1 MDESR
6 TSSPGRGIGH
16 PNRFRGLLHRLLQFA
31 NQGLTRMEFLR
42 LTCGFLMEFSLADAA
57 EIRLEESGKCCFCKA
72 AQSGGVSRIDS
83 AVPAPVHRGAAGTTD
98 TPMDRIVGDILHG
111 LFSAASPFS
120 TRSGSF
126 WTGDSTRPVLLWDK
140 EGAISTP
147 KSVVIGGEYPSLAL
161 LPIPVDEETRGVL
174 LLGSHKQDFFTKED
188 ILFLEAVA
196 EALGVAIAFQSA
208 QWALRERVKELTCL
222 YGIAQV
228 GRQPNIPLEDSLREI
243 AALLPP
249 GWQYPDITS
258 ARILLD
264 DRVFTT
270 PDFDLAR
277 DVQRAE
283 IVINGQPR
291 GSVEVAYNQEMPAFD
306 EGPFLKEERTLL
318 NEVARQVGF
327 LIDHRADEEETLRL
341 RERLSVSDAHSP

>member
-6 TSSPGRGIGH
+6 MSPPGRGIGH
-16 PNRFRGLLHRLLQFA
+16 PNRFRGLLHRLLQSA

-42 LTCGFLMEFSLADAA
+42 LTCGFIMEFSLADTA

-72 AQSGGVSRIDS
+72 AKNGGVSRIDS
-83 AVPAPVHRGAAGTTD
+83 VLSARSGSAGTAETS
-98 TPMDRIVGDILHG
+98 MDRIIADILHG
-111 LFSAASPFS
+111 LFTVASPFS

-126 WTGDSTRPVLLWDK
+126 WTGDSTRPALLWDK
-140 EGAISTP
+140 EGSVSTP
-147 KSVVIGGEYPSLAL
+147 RSVVIGGEYPSLAL

-174 LLGSHKQDFFTKED
+174 LLGSRKQDFFTKED

-196 EALGVAIAFQSA
+196 EALGVAIVFQSA

-228 GRQPNIPLEDSLREI
+228 ARPPNTPLEDSLQEI
-243 AALLPP
+243 VALLPP

-264 DRVFTT
+264 DRVFATQ
-270 PDFDLAR
+270 DFELAQE
-277 DVQRAE
+277 VQKAE
-283 IVINGQPR
+283 IVINGQRR
-291 GSVEVAYNQEMPAFD
+291 GAVEIGYSQEAPAFD
-306 EGPFLKEERTLL
+306 EGPFLKEERSLI

-327 LIDHRADEEETLRL
+327 LIGHHEDEEERQRL
-341 RERLSVSDAHSP
+341 RERLRISAP